1 MEESLSRCKRLLDKI
16 EAMAPSLQLIPAA
29 QNIIEILSRPAVRE
43 EYANAQKYG
52 QHCVSKSQNPEAS
65 LDDIIMTGDATPE
78 TFDQIA
84 EELYDAYYIFKAP
97 HHGTASSWSHLFKDI
112 LKSHIL
118 ISNGTTTPPEA
129 SAWNGRRTRGTLRQQ
144 CRLRLVPEKSSCCNR
159 TAYCWEVCER
169 GAMTLRCP
177 KVAGGARD
185 SGCGIYVISF
195 QSDWGC
201 FCDGDETPSKTRKL

>member
-43 EYANAQKYG
+43 EYANAQNTASI
-52 QHCVSKSQNPEAS
+52 VFQNHRTREAS

-118 ISNGTTTPPEA
+118 ISNGDYHA
-129 SAWNGRRTRGTLRQQ
+129 
-144 CRLRLVPEKSSCCNR
+144 
-159 TAYCWEVCER
+159 
-169 GAMTLRCP
+169 
-177 KVAGGARD
+177 AGGVCMEWAED
-185 SGCGIYVISF
+185 EGIKHCACLLYTSRCV
-195 QSDWGC
+195 
-201 FCDGDETPSKTRKL
+201 

>member
-1 MEESLSRCKRLLDKI
+1 
-16 EAMAPSLQLIPAA
+16 MAPSLQLIPAA

-43 EYANAQKYG
+43 EYANAQNTASI
-52 QHCVSKSQNPEAS
+52 VFQNHRTREAS

-97 HHGTASSWSHLFKDI
+97 HHGTASGWSHLFKDI

-118 ISNGTTTPPEA
+118 ISNGDYHAAGGVCMEWAEDEGIKHCANNAACAWFQEKGVAVTEPPIA
-129 SAWNGRRTRGTLRQQ
+129 GRSVKRSDDSAVSQGGRRR
-144 CRLRLVPEKSSCCNR
+144 
-159 TAYCWEVCER
+159 
-169 GAMTLRCP
+169 
-177 KVAGGARD
+177 
-185 SGCGIYVISF
+185 SGFRRGIYVISF
-195 QSDWGC
+195 QSDRGR